1 MGKEAP
7 DLSGLL
13 GGLMQSPAALST
25 LMGMLGTAL
34 GQGEGAAPAPPPE
47 EGEEATAIPASST
60 PSLPPGGRHGSDR
73 ECLVA
78 ALSPYLSERR
88 RQAMLGACKLLEVI
102 ELLKKRN

>member
-7 DLSGLL
+7 DLSGIL
-13 GGLMQSPAALST
+13 GGLMQNPAALSA
-25 LMGMLGTAL
+25 LMGMLGPML
-34 GQGEGAAPAPPPE
+34 GQRDGERPEPPE
-47 EGEEATAIPASST
+47 QGGEQESATT
-60 PSLPPGGRHGSDR
+60 PPMPPLPLGNRHGSDR